1 MHPVSLL
8 LTSAYAFGPAMPVLR
23 AARGPCM
30 MADATVEAPPS
41 FVQTEMRGA
50 AMALHTKDQ
59 APREGQQPAQKPVST
74 WQPGRA
80 EYLQFLVD
88 SRAVY
93 ECLEQ
98 IVADSPMFASFGGS
112 GLERSAAL
120 AADIAWFAEQGLEE
134 PSVGEPGKTYVAMLE
149 KMIAESQNEQFVC
162 HFYNHYFAHTAGGRM
177 IGKRMAD
184 MLLDGR
190 TLEFYKWEEDPKE
203 VLLPALRSK
212 IDALVSGWSR
222 EQKDTCLA
230 ETARSFQ
237 YSGALLSHLREPPSE
252 A

>member
-1 MHPVSLL
+1 MCM
-8 LTSAYAFGPAMPVLR
+8 TAE
-23 AARGPCM
+23 AA
-30 MADATVEAPPS
+30 AVKAPS

-59 APREGQQPAQKPVST
+59 APREGKQPAQKPVST

-93 ECLEQ
+93 ECLER
-98 IVADSPMFASFGGS
+98 VVDSTPMFESFGDS
-112 GLERSAAL
+112 KLERSEAL
-120 AADIAWFAEQGLEE
+120 TADIAWFTEQGLEA
-134 PSVGEPGKTYVAMLE
+134 PAVAAPGQTYVAMLE
-149 KMIAESQNEQFVC
+149 KMVEDEQYEQFVC

-190 TLEFYKWEEDPKE
+190 TLEFYKWSDDPKE

-212 IDALVSGWSR
+212 IDALVDGWSR
-222 EQKDTCLA
+222 EQKDACLA

-237 YSGALLSHLREPPSE
+237 YSGALLSHLREPP
-252 A
+252 ADA

>member
-1 MHPVSLL
+1 M
-8 LTSAYAFGPAMPVLR
+8 SAE
-23 AARGPCM
+23 AA
-30 MADATVEAPPS
+30 AVEAPPS
-41 FVQTEMRGA
+41 FVQTEMRRA
-50 AMALHTKDQ
+50 AMALHTRDQ

-98 IVADSPMFASFGGS
+98 IVASTPTFASFGDS
-112 GLERSAAL
+112 GLERSEAL
-120 AADIAWFAEQGLEE
+120 AADIAWFAEQGLDA
-134 PSVGEPGKTYVAMLE
+134 PAVAAPGKVYVEMLE
-149 KMIAESQNEQFVC
+149 KMVADAEYDQFVC

-190 TLEFYKWEEDPKE
+190 TLEFYKWSDDPKE

-212 IDALVSGWSR
+212 IDALVGGWSR
-222 EQKDTCLA
+222 EQKDACLG

-237 YSGALLSHLREPPSE
+237 FSGALLSHLREPKAE